1 MIIRRKNNIIKMI
14 KSSLKFYNSFL
25 EAIVKLSIYLIFPSV
40 HRKIKLANKYQ
51 LGIILNYASFRFFQK
66 NHR

>member
-1 MIIRRKNNIIKMI
+1 MI
-14 KSSLKFYNSFL
+14 KSLKFYNSFL
-25 EAIVKLSIYLIFPSV
+25 EAIVKLNIYLIFPSV
-40 HRKIKLANKYQ
+40 HRKIKLANKYP